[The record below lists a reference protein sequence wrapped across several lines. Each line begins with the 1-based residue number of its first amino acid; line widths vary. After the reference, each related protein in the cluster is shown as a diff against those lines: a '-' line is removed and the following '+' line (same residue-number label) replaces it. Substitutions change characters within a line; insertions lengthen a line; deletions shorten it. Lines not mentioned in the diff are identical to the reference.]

1 VGDDTYVFGKGSGND
16 WATEHDDQS
25 GQGGNDQV
33 SFTGLKQA
41 DVSFQKSGYWDL
53 VATIKATGETLL
65 ISNDF
70 YAWDANYNIESYVFT
85 DGTVTLGQINTKLG
99 TGGAGDD
106 TLTGW
111 VGDDALSGNGGNDTL
126 YGLWGN
132 DTLNGGAGDD
142 TLRGGVG
149 DDTYVFGKGSGNDW
163 ATERDDQSGQ
173 GGNDQVTLTGL
184 KQSDVS
190 FQIFSGNTNDV
201 AILINGTGD
210 SLYLSNVYNS
220 DASWAIESY
229 QFTNGSLALDNLPL
243 VGMGNDGNDTF
254 YGHGGNDRLFG
265 AGGSDVLYGGAGND
279 LLEGGFGNDTL
290 DGGDGID
297 TATYVHALGSVIVN
311 LETGKASGTEGY
323 DTLVNIED
331 VIGSSNDDNL
341 IGDNGDN
348 LLQGGA
354 GNDILEGGQGN
365 DILNGGD
372 GIDTVSYINAIANV
386 NVNIAQGKAVSSD
399 GTDKLINIENVIG
412 GNGNDTLT
420 GDANANTL
428 EGGGGNDKL
437 DGGAGVDTVTYA
449 HATGSVSVNLLTG
462 KVTGSAGTDTLSN
475 IENAIGG
482 AGNDM
487 FIGNTVNNLF
497 DGGAG
502 IDTVSYVNST
512 GSVTVDMSIGNA
524 ISSDGTDTLL
534 HIEKIIGSNFDDSF
548 IAASSNV
555 SFSGGAGIDTV
566 SYQPDLRSIIVDLS
580 LGKANDGSGIGIL
593 SSVENVVGGL
603 GNDVLIGDSNTNKLT
618 GGNGND
624 SLKGNAGDDVLSGGA
639 GNDILFGGLGDDM
652 LDGGAG
658 VDTTSYLYATGSV
671 TVNLG
676 IGKSTGADGN
686 DSLINIEN
694 IVGSSYDDSLIGD
707 VNSNNLNGGS
717 GNDVLIGGLGNDI
730 LDGRDGVDT
739 VSYASSNGSVIVDL
753 SNGTASGADGND
765 NLYNIENIVG
775 SGFNDTLVGNAGAN
789 VLTGGA
795 GNDLFV
801 FNSKISSDN
810 VSDFVSGI
818 DGLRFS
824 QAGVKVGNGDNAI
837 DNAIVTNGLGGFSTN
852 SELVLD
858 HNNITGSITAASAAA
873 VIGNAS
879 SAYGIGA
886 SVLFAV
892 SNGTD
897 TGVFLF
903 TSSANDNTV
912 SATELSLIVGL
923 TGVANTTFADYGFSA

>member
-1 VGDDTYVFGKGSGND
+1 
-16 WATEHDDQS
+16 
-25 GQGGNDQV
+25 
-33 SFTGLKQA
+33 
-41 DVSFQKSGYWDL
+41 
-53 VATIKATGETLL
+53 
-65 ISNDF
+65 
-70 YAWDANYNIESYVFT
+70 
-85 DGTVTLGQINTKLG
+85 
-99 TGGAGDD
+99 
-106 TLTGW
+106 
-111 VGDDALSGNGGNDTL
+111 
-126 YGLWGN
+126 
-132 DTLNGGAGDD
+132 
-142 TLRGGVG
+142 
-149 DDTYVFGKGSGNDW
+149 
-163 ATERDDQSGQ
+163 
-173 GGNDQVTLTGL
+173 
-184 KQSDVS
+184 
-190 FQIFSGNTNDV
+190 
-201 AILINGTGD
+201 
-210 SLYLSNVYNS
+210 
-220 DASWAIESY
+220 
-229 QFTNGSLALDNLPL
+229 
-243 VGMGNDGNDTF
+243 
-254 YGHGGNDRLFG
+254 
-265 AGGSDVLYGGAGND
+265 
-279 LLEGGFGNDTL
+279 
-290 DGGDGID
+290 
-297 TATYVHALGSVIVN
+297 
-311 LETGKASGTEGY
+311 
-323 DTLVNIED
+323 
-331 VIGSSNDDNL
+331 
-341 IGDNGDN
+341 
-348 LLQGGA
+348 
-354 GNDILEGGQGN
+354 
-365 DILNGGD
+365 
-372 GIDTVSYINAIANV
+372 
-386 NVNIAQGKAVSSD
+386 
-399 GTDKLINIENVIG
+399 
-412 GNGNDTLT
+412 
-420 GDANANTL
+420 
-428 EGGGGNDKL
+428 
-437 DGGAGVDTVTYA
+437 
-449 HATGSVSVNLLTG
+449 
-462 KVTGSAGTDTLSN
+462 
-475 IENAIGG
+475 
-482 AGNDM
+482 
-487 FIGNTVNNLF
+487 
-497 DGGAG
+497 
-502 IDTVSYVNST
+502 
-512 GSVTVDMSIGNA
+512 MSIGNA

-923 TGVANTTFADYGFSA
+923 TGVANTTCADYGVSA